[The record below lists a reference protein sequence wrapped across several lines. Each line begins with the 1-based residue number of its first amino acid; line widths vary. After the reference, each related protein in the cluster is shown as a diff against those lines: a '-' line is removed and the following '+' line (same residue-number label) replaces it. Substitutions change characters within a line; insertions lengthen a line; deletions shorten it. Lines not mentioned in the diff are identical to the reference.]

1 MSSGSNSH
9 ESSGKHETLT
19 RLLSAIKAAANEE
32 RVRELYIRNVLS
44 QSAPIE
50 IPSFAKIKDQKK
62 NGYNQVKYT
71 WRADGYKYEVR
82 WHTRP
87 PGAPI
92 TEGNTWQV
100 RRHKPGVGFGNNA
113 RPPVDEVLVKSATG
127 KKWVPFEMWQ
137 ASIDAKT
144 ANRLTKEQRRL
155 LDNGH
160 WSDKK

>member
-1 MSSGSNSH
+1 MIKGGQKQSNFL
-9 ESSGKHETLT
+9 ENYCNIPAVKGFWQRKKEDV
-19 RLLSAIKAAANEE
+19 KE
-32 RVRELYIRNVLS
+32 YIRNVLS

-82 WHTRP
+82 WHTRT

-144 ANRLTKEQRRL
+144 ANRLTKENEKVLR
-155 LDNGH
+155 
-160 WSDKK
+160 KVA

>member
-1 MSSGSNSH
+1 
-9 ESSGKHETLT
+9 
-19 RLLSAIKAAANEE
+19 
-32 RVRELYIRNVLS
+32 
-44 QSAPIE
+44 
-50 IPSFAKIKDQKK
+50 
-62 NGYNQVKYT
+62 
-71 WRADGYKYEVR
+71 
-82 WHTRP
+82 
-87 PGAPI
+87 
-92 TEGNTWQV
+92 V

-113 RPPVDEVLVKSATG
+113 RPPVDEVLVESATG